1 MNWQNVKIGDLITQV
16 RGVTYSS
23 GDAIDVYKEG
33 YVELL
38 RANNIAEGHLTFDDV
53 TYVPKSKVNEKQYLK
68 QNDIVIAASSG
79 SISVVGKAASFNANR
94 LATFGAFCKVLRP
107 NENVDAR
114 YIANY
119 FQTSTYRRTVS
130 ALAEGANINN
140 LRNEH
145 IDNLDIF
152 LPPLAEQ
159 KRIAEILDK
168 AAEIKAKREQAIA
181 KLDELMHSTFVEM
194 FEQKLLQS
202 DKTVGDFFE
211 VNNNRYMTNL
221 NDTDE
226 VPFIPMSAVSEN
238 SKCVENAEI
247 RKYFEVKKGYS
258 PIKKGDLIVAKIT
271 PCYENGKQAVV
282 NNIEPLFAYGSTE
295 FHTFRNDDSGLIF
308 VLHYYLQTLN
318 VKRKGAGSMKGA
330 AGQRRVPDSFFKD
343 LPFALLPAESVEEF
357 KSIIK
362 KCNAVRSKFVCH
374 VASTDKLIASL
385 QQQAFA
391 TGFNA

>member
-1 MNWQNVKIGDLITQV
+1 
-16 RGVTYSS
+16 
-23 GDAIDVYKEG
+23 
-33 YVELL
+33 
-38 RANNIAEGHLTFDDV
+38 
-53 TYVPKSKVNEKQYLK
+53 
-68 QNDIVIAASSG
+68 
-79 SISVVGKAASFNANR
+79 
-94 LATFGAFCKVLRP
+94 
-107 NENVDAR
+107 
-114 YIANY
+114 
-119 FQTSTYRRTVS
+119 
-130 ALAEGANINN
+130 
-140 LRNEH
+140 
-145 IDNLDIF
+145 
-152 LPPLAEQ
+152 
-159 KRIAEILDK
+159 
-168 AAEIKAKREQAIA
+168 
-181 KLDELMHSTFVEM
+181 MHSTFVEM